1 MSTKG
6 RSMSTN
12 EQTTW
17 LTQREKGS
25 RWGMRVV
32 LGVVRAAGRTGGQLF
47 VAFVVFYYV
56 LFAGRARRASIQY
69 TQRLLGEGGFWT
81 AYRHLRHFGACTL
94 DRLFLLS
101 GKLDLFEFERTGS
114 QHLVELTRER
124 RGALLLG
131 AHIGSYEAMRAMSNE
146 VDIRINVLAHFENAE
161 RITGFLEEVSDG
173 DPMMRVIP
181 IDPKDSTYILKVKE
195 LIERGELVAM
205 LGDRLG
211 MNDKAVDAEFLGRSA
226 RFPAGPFVI
235 ASLLEC
241 PVYLVFG
248 LYGEPNRYSLHCE
261 LFAER
266 VELPR
271 KRRQDAL
278 TEYVSDFS
286 RRLEHYCRLSPYNW
300 FNFYDFWS
308 DEA

>member
-1 MSTKG
+1 MSA
-6 RSMSTN
+6 N

-25 RWGMRVV
+25 RWGMRFV
-32 LGVVRAAGRTGGQLF
+32 LGVVRAAGRTGGQFF
-47 VAFVVFYYV
+47 VSFVVFYYV
-56 LFAGRARRASIQY
+56 LFAGRARRASMQY
-69 TQRLLGEGGFWT
+69 TQRLLGEGGFWS
-81 AYRHLRHFGACTL
+81 AYRHLRHFAACTL
-94 DRLFLLS
+94 DRFFLLS
-101 GKLDLFEFERTGS
+101 GKLDLFEFDRTGS
-114 QHLVELTRER
+114 HHLVELTRQR

-161 RITGFLEEVSDG
+161 RITGFLEEVSEG
-173 DPMMRVIP
+173 DPMMRVIA

-211 MNDKAVDAEFLGRSA
+211 MNDKAVDAEFLGHSA

-248 LYGEPNRYSLHCE
+248 LYGAPNRYSLHCE
-261 LFAER
+261 RFAER

-271 KRRQDAL
+271 RRRQEAL
-278 TEYVSDFS
+278 AEYVGAFAG
-286 RRLEHYCRLSPYNW
+286 RLEHYCRLSPYNW